1 MSEFL
6 QSAASWK
13 MRTCVLILVSIIV
26 EYLLYYN
33 QISFIAQQAMASDFA
48 LRNFLERQGE
58 TRKKLFALDNIP
70 ADGTTIKNTTLSPTL
85 RFSSSVAARNKFMLL
100 HSVSWPLRGAS
111 QITVPVFP
119 YWLQTLSG

>member
-13 MRTCVLILVSIIV
+13 MRTCVLIFVSIIV

-48 LRNFLERQGE
+48 LRNFL
-58 TRKKLFALDNIP
+58 RKA
-70 ADGTTIKNTTLSPTL
+70 G
-85 RFSSSVAARNKFMLL
+85 RNEEEAFRPGQ
-100 HSVSWPLRGAS
+100 HSC
-111 QITVPVFP
+111 
-119 YWLQTLSG
+119 

>member
-13 MRTCVLILVSIIV
+13 MRTCVLIFVSIIV

-48 LRNFLERQGE
+48 LRDFLERQGE
-58 TRKKLFALDNIP
+58 TRKRLFALDNIP
-70 ADGTTIKNTTLSPTL
+70 ADGTTIKKHNAFNNLAFFIF
-85 RFSSSVAARNKFMLL
+85 R
-100 HSVSWPLRGAS
+100 
-111 QITVPVFP
+111 
-119 YWLQTLSG
+119 SGSE